1 MLLFPFKN
9 DAGDELIDCVE
20 LAKYDIWCRYGARL
34 VLNHNLLVL
43 LLILTS
49 DHPISEDLQQIT
61 YYCDGGTKKSS
72 LHDHILTAK
81 MYMKQQQEAVMIKEQ
96 QKLKAMLQKL
106 KAKMLGAQ
114 VKALQKLEE
123 VNEDLQEVNKLLQKL
138 QDEKLEEVKS
148 ALRVLE
154 RSEKDLESLQ
164 VMKKILQKMTE
175 ELQKLNLQDF
185 EEIKHSLLQRLQYL
199 QRDLVTK
206 DQISS

>member
-1 MLLFPFKN
+1 M
-9 DAGDELIDCVE
+9 IDCVE
-20 LAKYDIWCRYGARL
+20 LAKYDLWCRYGARL

-49 DHPISEDLQQIT
+49 DHPISEDLWQIT

-81 MYMKQQQEAVMIKEQ
+81 MCVKQQEAEMIKE
-96 QKLKAMLQKL
+96 LQKL
-106 KAKMLGAQ
+106 KAERKMVKVQTKFYGWLKVA
-114 VKALQKLEE
+114 KALQKLEE
-123 VNEDLQEVNKLLQKL
+123 ANEDLQEVNELLQKL

-148 ALRVLE
+148 ALLQVEVLE
-154 RSEKDLESLQ
+154 RSEKDLELESLQ
-164 VMKKILQKMTE
+164 EMKKIMTE

-206 DQISS
+206 DQNSS